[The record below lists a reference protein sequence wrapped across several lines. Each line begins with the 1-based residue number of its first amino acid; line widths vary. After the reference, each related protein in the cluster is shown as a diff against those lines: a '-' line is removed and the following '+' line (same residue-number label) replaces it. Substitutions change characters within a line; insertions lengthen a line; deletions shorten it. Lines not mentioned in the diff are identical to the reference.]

1 MASPSNSDFGIH
13 PAAGHF
19 ATTHWSLVLTAQQLD
34 SSRAFEALSQ
44 LCRAYWYPLYA
55 YVRRRGYDAHE
66 AQDLTQEFFAR
77 LLEKDSL
84 ASVAREKG
92 KFRSF
97 LLASMNH
104 FLAKEWNRAHR
115 QKRGGGCVIVS
126 LNDDSAENRYRQEPA
141 TDLAADK
148 LFERRW
154 AMTLLDGA
162 MARLR
167 QEFHAAGKAALF
179 DELKGFISG
188 GRTEER
194 YAGVAARLK
203 LSEGAV
209 KIAVHRLRKRYGQI
223 LREEIAQTVSIPEE
237 VEEEIRHL
245 FQVLGS

>member
-1 MASPSNSDFGIH
+1 MAPPEDSDLGLPH
-13 PAAGHF
+13 GPAHF
-19 ATTHWSLVLTAQQLD
+19 ATTHWTVVLTAQRQD
-34 SSRAFEALSQ
+34 SSRAFDALSQ
-44 LCRAYWYPLYA
+44 LCQTYWYPLYA

-84 ASVAREKG
+84 GSVAREKG

-154 AMTLLDGA
+154 AMTLLEGA
-162 MARLR
+162 MTRLR
-167 QEFHAAGKAALF
+167 QEFHSAGKASLF
-179 DELKGFISG
+179 DELKVFLSG
-188 GRTEER
+188 GRTDEG
-194 YAGVAARLK
+194 YAGVAARVK
-203 LSEGAV
+203 LTEGAV
-209 KIAVHRLRKRYGQI
+209 KVAVHRLRKRYGEI
-223 LREEIAQTVSIPEE
+223 LREEIVQTVSSPEE
-237 VEEEIRHL
+237 VEEEIRYL
-245 FQVLGS
+245 FQVLGT